1 MLTETL
7 VWLLSWIP
15 PLVAG
20 GILACRA
27 TTRPHLRLLGAWY
40 GAMLYAAGVCVVTGF
55 TPIGMTRWRVLTLG
69 AVGAVALAVWA
80 WRTRTKAA
88 TKPVRRNV
96 ASRKS
101 RLRVSLSG
109 VHLTAVV
116 IVAGALFGWLTWLSL
131 LLPPHF
137 CDAVTTHSVSPLAWY
152 YDQAFSWPVR
162 GFWFR
167 HDNLNGYIKLPN
179 FLFYYNVL
187 GPGTHNFMTMG
198 QWQGLV
204 LTMLAVYATV
214 RELGGGRNAGWL
226 GALGVLSAPEIVIQ
240 TLDCYTDVLV
250 AGSLAVVLLGVVLVA
265 REPGWRSLAAFTMA
279 CAAAVAVKSPSL
291 VQVMPLWVP
300 VCAWGLWRMRAEGW
314 PRVWRTVAGCAGLM
328 LVVGG
333 FFYIVSWIKLG
344 NPIYPFEVKLGGR
357 VIFPGALD
365 VGIAEGFLLDP
376 VGLTRWSAVPVAWGE
391 RVGGTSLG
399 NPFSG
404 LGPMFVVLGVPAL
417 LACLVAA
424 LRRRRVDVAMLVAA
438 VVLLFVVHPSRW
450 QPRYTLYLVPAA
462 CVAIAWVWHLGGRGW
477 RAVVSLAVLVGVL
490 GGFARSVPYQVA
502 GFLSP
507 PVYWLSALS
516 SRTFAELGA
525 RFCLPDA
532 RPVQQRLMYHPDYA
546 GKTIMVDTLMGA
558 GSLSRRRMDSRLVTS
573 EFRDERQYL
582 AQIATS
588 GADFVYHTEGEQ
600 LGGTKILAALQQHPE
615 LFSSVIVSSPD
626 VRLQTSYMN
635 HPGNREHLF
644 SVNREA
650 LASWLAKEGGDE

>member
-7 VWLLSWIP
+7 AWLLSWIP

-27 TTRPHLRLLGAWY
+27 TVRPHLRLLGAWY
-40 GAMLYAAGVCVVTGF
+40 GAMLYAAGVCVVAGF
-55 TPIGMTRWRVLTLG
+55 TPIGMTRWRVLALSAAG
-69 AVGAVALAVWA
+69 AAALAVWA
-80 WRTRTKAA
+80 WRTRTARG
-88 TKPVRRNV
+88 PVAPPIAPRRP
-96 ASRKS
+96 RF
-101 RLRVSLSG
+101 RVSLSG
-109 VHLTAVV
+109 VHLAGLVV
-116 IVAGALFGWLTWLSL
+116 VAAALLGWLTWLSL

-152 YDQAFSWPVR
+152 FDQAFSWPVR
-162 GFWFR
+162 GFWSR
-167 HDNLNGYIKLPN
+167 SGIMNGYIKLPN

-187 GPGTHNFMTMG
+187 GPGTHGFMTMG

-226 GALGVLSAPEIVIQ
+226 GALGVFSAPEIVIQ

-250 AGSLAVVLLGVVLVA
+250 AGSLAVALLGVVLAA

-291 VQVMPLWVP
+291 VQVMPLWIT
-300 VCAWGLWRMRAEGW
+300 VCLWGAWRMRREGW
-314 PRVWRTVAGCAGLM
+314 PRVWRTAAGCAGLM

-333 FFYIVSWIKLG
+333 FFYIVSWIRLG
-344 NPIYPFEVKLGGR
+344 NPIYPFEVRFGGT
-357 VIFPGALD
+357 VIIRGALD
-365 VGIAEGFLLDP
+365 VSGGEAFLLDP

-399 NPFSG
+399 SPFSG
-404 LGPMFVVLGVPAL
+404 LGPMFVVLGLPAL
-417 LACLVAA
+417 LAGLVAA
-424 LRRRRVDVAMLVAA
+424 LRRRRTDVALLVAA

-450 QPRYTLYLVPAA
+450 QPRYTLYLMPAA

-502 GFLSP
+502 GFKSP

-516 SRTFAELGA
+516 SRTFAELGS

-600 LGGTKILAALQQHPE
+600 LGGTKILAALQRHPE
-615 LFSSVIVSSPD
+615 LFRSVIVSSPD

-644 SVNREA
+644 AVNREA
-650 LASWLAKEGGDE
+650 LASWLGGEVAHE